1 MGLDN
6 STHSEAWL
14 RTCFSFCYT
23 AFKMFHSVHTH
34 IFVNQIRGCEVVYLQ
49 QVLKH

>member
-14 RTCFSFCYT
+14 RTCFFCYT
-23 AFKMFHSVHTH
+23 VFKMFHSVHSH
-34 IFVNQIRGCEVVYLQ
+34 IFVNQILGCEVL
-49 QVLKH
+49 